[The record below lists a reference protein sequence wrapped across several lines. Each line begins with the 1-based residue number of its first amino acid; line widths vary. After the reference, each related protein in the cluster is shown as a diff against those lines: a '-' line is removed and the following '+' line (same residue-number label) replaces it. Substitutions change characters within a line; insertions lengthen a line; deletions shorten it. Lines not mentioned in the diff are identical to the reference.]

1 MRVFVSLAK
10 SILTKYLEEKV
21 DDDLSVSMDERSP
34 CDLSIIGDIKIY

>member
-1 MRVFVSLAK
+1 MRVFASLAK
-10 SILTKYLEEKV
+10 SIPTKYLEEKV